1 MVGEARG
8 WVPGEHT
15 RGRVGRTQ
23 VLELVAVEE
32 EGEAEEDHTRERGD
46 RKRVLVQGVRRSG

>member
-15 RGRVGRTQ
+15 RGRADRTQ

-32 EGEAEEDHTRERGD
+32 EGEAGEDHTRERGD